1 MSGDRGAH
9 AMGQSENEMTL
20 ADAIRLNAKFAP
32 ARTAFICE
40 DRRVSFSQFAERVY
54 RLANAL
60 LAKGMKPGD
69 RLGILSTN
77 RIEFMEAYGA
87 AEVAGF
93 IAVPMNY
100 RLAATDVGYMAG
112 NAGILALILEN
123 SYRSLTAELHG
134 VEIFEFEGNGNPESG
149 YEKLLASG
157 SPDDPHCPIAPGDL
171 AYMFYTGGTTG
182 KPKGVL
188 LDNAGQMANLKAM
201 LIEAAIAPADTL
213 LTVMPLYHIGGKN
226 FATAHFHRGCT
237 GVLMPSFD
245 PETLISL
252 IRSEGVR
259 CVLLAPT
266 MISMIVEYLDGRT
279 STDLGL
285 KSIYYS
291 SAPMPV
297 SLLRK
302 AIALFGP
309 VFMQFY
315 GLTESGPGAT
325 MLGKEDHDPDGPPEV
340 QALLASAGRPMIHND
355 VELVDDNDRPLTPGH
370 VGEVRIRSA
379 ALMRGYWN
387 NEAATRDNMRNGWV
401 YSGDYGMF
409 DENGFLFVVG
419 RKKEMIV
426 SGGENI
432 YPREIEEILNAHPQI
447 AEVAVVGVPD
457 KKWGEAVKAVVVAR
471 QPNQIGEAEVIAYCE
486 SRLAGFK
493 KPKSVEFWPELPK
506 SPLGKILKDEIRS
519 RYWAGRDRKI

>member
-1 MSGDRGAH
+1 MT
-9 AMGQSENEMTL
+9 EMTL
-20 ADAIRLNAKFAP
+20 ADAIRLNAKFSGMT
-32 ARTAFICE
+32 TAFVCE
-40 DRRVSFSQFAERVY
+40 GRRISFAEFAERVY

-60 LAKGMKPGD
+60 LSKGMKAGD

-87 AEVAGF
+87 AEIAGF

-100 RLAATDVGYMAG
+100 RLAMPDISYIAE
-112 NAGILALILEN
+112 NSGISMLILEE
-123 SYRSLTAELHG
+123 SYRHLTAELEG
-134 VEIFEFEGNGNPESG
+134 IDIFAFDAEGNAESD
-149 YEKLLASG
+149 YETLLAG
-157 SPDDPHCPIAPGDL
+157 GAPDDPHCPVSGDDI

-188 LDNAGQMANLKAM
+188 LDNAGQMANLKGM
-201 LIEAAIAPADTL
+201 LIEASVVPTDTL
-213 LTVMPLYHIGGKN
+213 LTVMPLFHIGGKN

-237 GVLMPSFD
+237 GILMPNFD
-245 PETLISL
+245 PEKLISL
-252 IRSEGVR
+252 IRSEEVR

-266 MISMIVEYLDGRT
+266 MISMLVEYLDGKE
-279 STDLGL
+279 SLDLGL
-285 KSIYYS
+285 KNIYYS

-302 AIALFGP
+302 AMALFGP
-309 VFMQFY
+309 VFVQFY
-315 GLTESGPGAT
+315 GLTESGPSAT
-325 MLGKEDHDPDGPPEV
+325 MLGKEHHDPDGPPEA
-340 QALLASAGRPMIHND
+340 QTLLASAGRAMIHND
-355 VELVDDNDRPLTPGH
+355 VEVVDANDMPLPAGQ

-379 ALMRGYWN
+379 GVMRGYWN
-387 NEAATRDNMRNGWV
+387 NEDATRDNMRNGWI

-432 YPREIEEILNAHPQI
+432 YPREIEEVLSAHPEI

-457 KKWGEAVKAVVVAR
+457 EKWGEAVKAVVVAR
-471 QPNQIGEAEVIAYCE
+471 QDHAISEADVIEYCK

-506 SPLGKILKDEIRS
+506 SPLGKVLKDEIRG
-519 RYWAGRDRKI
+519 RYWQGRQRQI